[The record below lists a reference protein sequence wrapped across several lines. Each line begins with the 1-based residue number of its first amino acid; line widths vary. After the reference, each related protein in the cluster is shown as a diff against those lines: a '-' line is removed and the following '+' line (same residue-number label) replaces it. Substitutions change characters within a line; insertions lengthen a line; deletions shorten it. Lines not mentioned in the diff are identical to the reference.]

1 MKTARALSASLALVG
16 TLALFTHSALA
27 DGDAEAGKN
36 VFKKC
41 AICHSPEAGKNKIGP
56 SLFGVVGR
64 PSASVPG
71 YNYSTAMKNF
81 NKVWTED
88 LIFQY
93 LSGPQKM
100 IPGIKMTFVGLP
112 NEKDR
117 YDVIAYL
124 KTLK

>member
-1 MKTARALSASLALVG
+1 
-16 TLALFTHSALA
+16 
-27 DGDAEAGKN
+27 
-36 VFKKC
+36 
-41 AICHSPEAGKNKIGP
+41 
-56 SLFGVVGR
+56 
-64 PSASVPG
+64 
-71 YNYSTAMKNF
+71 MKNF

-93 LSGPQKM
+93 LAGPQKM